1 MINMPS
7 ELEYLN
13 TAVIGGDL
21 VNQIICLYNEDPELA
36 KEMAFAAIIYTVTGA
51 KKIVSDNLII
61 KMSLLGSKTFIEKS
75 TSKYI
80 EKQGHIE
87 AKEIKEK
94 RLDEIAALLAQ
105 KVSQAEISRQ
115 LGIPK
120 STMSDRCKIIKNKYP
135 HLLDTTSGQISFSNP
150 DDSDENPAQN
160 QNFIFSPYE
169 NVRSVREKSVS
180 EPDPRYPAGIS
191 DEISTQD
198 ISHLENYDI
207 ICPEYP
213 ERPGNPAGRPNK
225 NKNKNQNK
233 NKNKNILYP
242 PGQKVPDDE
251 KHSENVRMNPNNDDD
266 KKIRIHPNPNVV
278 IENPDISFETQ
289 DKKIRMNSDENQT
302 NKNSGQINKNDVIK
316 NSDTPGQKDDDK
328 NEPMTAE
335 QIQWLRD
342 KGYNY

>member
-7 ELEYLN
+7 ELDYLN

-36 KEMAFAAIIYTVTGA
+36 KEMAFAAIIYTITGA

-87 AKEIKEK
+87 EKEIKEK

-105 KVSQAEISRQ
+105 KISQAEISRR
-115 LGIPK
+115 LGIAK

-135 HLLDTTSGQISFSNP
+135 HLLDIPSGQISTPNP
-150 DDSDENPAQN
+150 DDSNEISTQN
-160 QNFIFSPYE
+160 QNFISSPYE
-169 NVRSVREKSVS
+169 NVRSVRDKSVS
-180 EPDPRYPAGIS
+180 EPDPCHPAGIS
-191 DEISTQD
+191 DKILTRD

-207 ICPEYP
+207 VCP
-213 ERPGNPAGRPNK
+213 ERPERPENPAGRPNK

-233 NKNKNILYP
+233 NNNFLNP
-242 PGQKVPDDE
+242 PGQKVPDDK
-251 KHSENVRMNPNNDDD
+251 KHSENVRINPDNDDD
-266 KKIRIHPNPNVV
+266 KKIRTHPNPDVV
-278 IENPDISFETQ
+278 IEIPDTSFEAQ
-289 DKKIRMNSDENQT
+289 DKKIRMNPDENRT
-302 NKNSGQINKNDVIK
+302 NKNSGLIDENDVIK
-316 NSDTPGQKDDDK
+316 NPDTSGQKDDDK
-328 NEPMTAE
+328 YEPMTAE
-335 QIQWLRD
+335 QIQWLRN

>member
-7 ELEYLN
+7 ELDYLN

-36 KEMAFAAIIYTVTGA
+36 KEMAFAAIIYTITGA

-75 TSKYI
+75 ASKYI

-87 AKEIKEK
+87 EKEIKEK

-105 KVSQAEISRQ
+105 KISQAEISRR
-115 LGIPK
+115 LGIAK

-135 HLLDTTSGQISFSNP
+135 HLLDIPSGQISTSNP
-150 DDSDENPAQN
+150 DDSNENSTQN
-160 QNFIFSPYE
+160 QNFISSPYE
-169 NVRSVREKSVS
+169 NVRSVRDKSVS
-180 EPDPRYPAGIS
+180 ESDPRHPAGIS
-191 DEISTQD
+191 DKIPTRD

-207 ICPEYP
+207 LCP
-213 ERPGNPAGRPNK
+213 ERPERPENPAGRPNK

-233 NKNKNILYP
+233 NNNFLNP
-242 PGQKVPDDE
+242 PGQKVPDDK
-251 KHSENVRMNPNNDDD
+251 KHSENVRMNPDNDDD
-266 KKIRIHPNPNVV
+266 KKIRTHPNPDVV
-278 IENPDISFETQ
+278 IELPDTSFEAQ
-289 DKKIRMNSDENQT
+289 DKKIRMNPDENRT
-302 NKNSGQINKNDVIK
+302 NKNSGWIDENDVIK
-316 NSDTPGQKDDDK
+316 NPDTSGQKDDDK
-328 NEPMTAE
+328 FEPMTKY
-335 QIQWLRD
+335 QIQWLRN